1 MTTTRLLLLLLPG
14 EVDAL
19 VEGHEMERRTREV
32 HLRGG
37 GVRVGKWGNEQEH
50 HALLEVQIEG

>member
-19 VEGHEMERRTREV
+19 VEGQEMERRTREV
-32 HLRGG
+32 HLQGG
-37 GVRVGKWGNEQEH
+37 GVMVGRRGNEQER
-50 HALLEVQIEG
+50 LR